1 MTHVHERVAATI
13 AAALAVAATTIA
25 GAPLTLELTGPP
37 GPYLIGELVTVT
49 LSVRNLG
56 PSPAAGFQAFLEFNA
71 AKLDFQGAV
80 YTREPFGLPVI
91 DPVTARGNTLDVAAG
106 IDQVAGQTPTLD
118 DAPLVALVFE
128 ALENG
133 CGAQDVAFRPHD
145 PPTRLTDAFG
155 MSLDPVLMDLPES
168 DPDPD
173 FDNNGVVN
181 GFDLAMLLASWG
193 PCDTSAECFADLFC
207 DGVINGFDIAVL
219 LAEWGPFP

>member
-1 MTHVHERVAATI
+1 MAHTLGRLAITISAAL
-13 AAALAVAATTIA
+13 AAALPALA
-25 GAPLTLELTGPP
+25 GAPLTLELAGPP

-49 LSVRNLG
+49 LSMKNLG

-80 YTREPFGLPVI
+80 YTLEPFGLPVI
-91 DPVTARGNTLDVAAG
+91 DPVVASGNTLDVAAG
-106 IDQVAGQTPTLD
+106 IDQLAGQTPTLA

-128 ALENG
+128 ALQNG

-155 MSLDPVLMDLPES
+155 VSLDPVMVDLPES

-219 LAEWGPFP
+219 LAAWGPFP